1 MIVANPFIMWIIFFF
16 TFHNHEY
23 IKCKSLRN
31 LPFLCFKVMKLERH
45 DLTGECSLLSHENWP
60 WVSYVNNINHIN
72 LDMNFLFFLCQVLFL
87 IHQRIR
93 CKILAISYHDT
104 FHIQLEPVFS
114 IAWERIWLKTQ
125 RGNPIPRSYQLM
137 GLNTT
142 TSLFL
147 FKTWL
152 KGQLFQHRLGQI
164 SQSQPFRF
172 KPCLTL
178 VIPVICK

>member
-1 MIVANPFIMWIIFFF
+1 M
-16 TFHNHEY
+16 
-23 IKCKSLRN
+23 SLWN
-31 LPFLCFKVMKLERH
+31 LPFLCWGVKKLQRPA
-45 DLTGECSLLSHENWP
+45 LTSECTLLSYDNWP
-60 WVSYVNNINHIN
+60 WVSYVNSINHTS
-72 LDMNFLFFLCQVLFL
+72 LGMKLLFFLCQVSSL
-87 IHQRIR
+87 IRQRTR
-93 CKILAISYHDT
+93 RKILANSFRGT

-114 IAWERIWLKTQ
+114 IAWEQIWLKTQ
-125 RGNPIPRSYQLM
+125 HGNPIPRSCQLM

-164 SQSQPFRF
+164 PPTQPFRC